1 MASVLPTDLF
11 LIGAAILILAALVAL
26 GLRHSSIPNRGR
38 WSLGLGVCVLLVGG
52 AMHVFNSML
61 VGEPLFLSDQ
71 PELRKLISE
80 IFIIFGFGII
90 AIGLVQV
97 IVGMMIASELS
108 HLEQKLANATRH
120 LQSTNGLLNSIM
132 KSSLNGMLVLRA
144 TRNESGEIN
153 DFECALSNRAAEQ
166 LLGRPFS
173 ELKGV
178 PFFEAFPSIQKTRL
192 MDKAFEVLETGM
204 PVSCEQCI
212 ECKGKTGWYQVV
224 AVKHGEG
231 LAVNFT
237 EVTERKR
244 IEDQLR
250 HAAMHDALTGLPNR
264 AYLTERLEQCLH
276 RAKTSKNYHFAVLFL
291 DFDRFKVIN
300 DSLGHEVGD
309 ELLKSIADRLRATLR
324 AIDESRSDQPRHIP
338 TRLGGDEFVVLLDE
352 IHESA
357 NAVIVAER
365 LQRDLAAAH
374 RIAGHEI
381 ISTASIGIV
390 TSDTEYERAEDMLRD
405 ADLAMY
411 EAKSNGKA
419 QHAIFDQQMHLN
431 AITRLQFETELRD
444 AVEREALLLEYQP
457 IVCLESGAIT
467 GFEALIRWPH
477 ATRGIILP
485 NEFISIAEEIGLIVP
500 MGRWA
505 IRQAAI
511 ALQRWKEMFPEHKQ
525 LAMSVN
531 ISKQELTHESLTGT
545 VRSVLEETGIDP
557 GSLHLEVTETTC
569 MTDVDNIAH
578 VLTQLKEVGVKLS
591 IDDFGK
597 GHSSLS
603 CLDQLPFDILKIDQ
617 SFMESYRSKRDYAA
631 ILKSMVDL
639 GHNMN
644 MPVIV
649 EGIETQD
656 QLSFLQE
663 LGCNYGQGWLF
674 SEALSGSMVE
684 KMLSSERRGRLAA

>member
-1 MASVLPTDLF
+1 MASALPIDLF

-26 GLRHSSIPNRGR
+26 GLRHASIPSRGR
-38 WSLGLGVCVLLVGG
+38 WSLGVGVCVLLVGG
-52 AMHVFNSML
+52 TMQVFNSML
-61 VGEPLFLSDQ
+61 FGEPLFLSNN
-71 PELRKLISE
+71 PELRKFIGE
-80 IFIIFGFGII
+80 IVIMFGFGIL

-108 HLEQKLANATRH
+108 HLEKKLAAATQH
-120 LQSTNGLLNSIM
+120 VQSTNGLLNSIM

-144 TRNESGEIN
+144 TRNEAGDIE
-153 DFECALSNRAAEQ
+153 DFECVLSNRASEEI
-166 LLGRPFS
+166 LGRSFS
-173 ELKGV
+173 DLKSSH
-178 PFFEAFPSIQKTRL
+178 FFASFPSLQQTRL
-192 MDKAFEVLETGM
+192 MEKAIEVIETGM

-231 LAVNFT
+231 LAINFT

-250 HAAMHDALTGLPNR
+250 YAALHDALTGLPNR
-264 AYLTERLEQCLH
+264 AYLTDRLEQCLY

-324 AIDESRSDQPRHIP
+324 AIDEVDGDQPRHIP
-338 TRLGGDEFVVLLDE
+338 TRLGGDEFVILLDQ

-365 LQRDLAAAH
+365 LQRDLATPH

-381 ISTASIGIV
+381 VSTASIGIV
-390 TSDTEYERAEDMLRD
+390 TSDTDYERAEDMLRD

-411 EAKSNGKA
+411 EAKANGKA
-419 QHAIFDQQMHLN
+419 QHAIFNQAMHLN
-431 AITRLQFETELRD
+431 AVTRLQFETELRD

-457 IVCLESGAIT
+457 IVCLESGNIT

-477 ATRGIILP
+477 PTRGIILP
-485 NEFISIAEEIGLIVP
+485 NDFIGIAEEIGLIVP
-500 MGRWA
+500 IGRWA
-505 IRQAAI
+505 IRKAAT
-511 ALQRWKEMFPEHKQ
+511 ALRQWQNQYPERGQ
-525 LAMSVN
+525 LTMSVN
-531 ISKQELTHESLTGT
+531 ISKQELTHESLTST
-545 VRSVLEETGIDP
+545 VRDVLEETRIDP
-557 GSLHLEVTETTC
+557 STLHLEVTETTC
-569 MTDVDNIAH
+569 MTDVDCIAQ
-578 VLTQLKEVGVKLS
+578 VLMQLKALGVQLS

-597 GHSSLS
+597 GHSTLS

-617 SFMESYRSKRDYAA
+617 SFVNSYRSKRDYAA

-639 GHNMN
+639 GRNLD

-663 LGCNYGQGWLF
+663 LGCNLGQGWLF
-674 SEALSGSMVE
+674 SEAVSGATIE
-684 KMLSSERRGRLAA
+684 TMLAAERKGRLAA